1 MNLRLWIPNMIT
13 LANLACGVIATMLAI
28 KGVIHWAAI
37 FIFLAAFF
45 DLMDGLAARAL
56 NAKSALGAQL
66 DSLCDLVSFGVAP
79 AMIMYSILVVLLA
92 PGYDGLERI
101 HEIYYLSDSYFS
113 IGEYITADVRIE
125 PSIEEIN
132 QISPWRKG
140 FIQSS
145 IDIPVLLC
153 VLVYV
158 FAGAIRLA
166 RFNTL
171 PENKSFFGLAIP
183 AAALLLAGSAL
194 AMNREVLVHPER
206 IENLFNPWLFIGIT
220 LFAAIF
226 MLVNVRMFSFK
237 LKSLSWAD
245 SKLQYIFLILCV
257 PLVIVSIFLENF
269 WLSIPLIVLL
279 YIIVSLIDNILNKD
293 EI

>member
-1 MNLRLWIPNMIT
+1 MIT

-56 NAKSALGAQL
+56 NAKSAMGAQL

-79 AMIMYSILVVLLA
+79 GLIMYTVMTGLA
-92 PGYDGLERI
+92 GTGTDWLSQI
-101 HEIYYLSDSYFS
+101 HELGTWPENYWSFS
-113 IGEYITADVRIE
+113 EFITME
-125 PSIEEIN
+125 MSNTPSMEN
-132 QISPWRKG
+132 VVYMSPWRAIFFQAAINIPCLISVLI
-140 FIQSS
+140 FI
-145 IDIPVLLC
+145 C
-153 VLVYV
+153 
-158 FAGAIRLA
+158 AGAIRLA
-166 RFNTL
+166 KFNTL
-171 PENKSFFGLAIP
+171 PESKSFKGLAIP
-183 AAALLLAGSAL
+183 GAAILLASFAL
-194 AMNREVLVHPER
+194 IIDTEIYAHQGR
-206 IENLFNPWLFIGIT
+206 IKDLFSPWLYMSLIY
-220 LFAAIF
+220 FAAIF

-245 SKLQYIFLILCV
+245 SKLQYIFLILCI

>member
-45 DLMDGLAARAL
+45 DLMDGLVARAL

-79 AMIMYSILVVLLA
+79 AMIMVTMINSMSLIDHRFLMELQSITHGKPDSFWDIKNVFSLGLPDINDNGGIRPNLWAYGAYYPETSINTLVC
-92 PGYDGLERI
+92 G
-101 HEIYYLSDSYFS
+101 
-113 IGEYITADVRIE
+113 
-125 PSIEEIN
+125 
-132 QISPWRKG
+132 
-140 FIQSS
+140 
-145 IDIPVLLC
+145 
-153 VLVYV
+153 LVYV

-183 AAALLLAGSAL
+183 AAALLIAGSAL

-245 SKLQYIFLILCV
+245 SKLQYIFLILCI

>member
-1 MNLRLWIPNMIT
+1 MIT
-13 LANLACGVIATMLAI
+13 LANLACGVISTMLAI

-79 AMIMYSILVVLLA
+79 AMIMYSIICGVSLFGESSAMDWINQFHELPENYWNLSYVFSLNMTDDLLVGPSLR
-92 PGYDGLERI
+92 PSI
-101 HEIYYLSDSYFS
+101 WS
-113 IGEYITADVRIE
+113 IGMHLG
-125 PSIEEIN
+125 EI
-132 QISPWRKG
+132 K
-140 FIQSS
+140 
-145 IDIPVLLC
+145 IPVLVS
-153 VLVYV
+153 VLIYV

-166 RFNTL
+166 KFNTL
-171 PENKSFFGLAIP
+171 PESKSFRGLAIP
-183 AAALLLAGSAL
+183 GAAILLASFAL
-194 AMNREVLVHPER
+194 IIDTEIYLHQAR
-206 IENLFNPWLFIGIT
+206 IEDVFNPWLYMSLIY
-220 LFAAIF
+220 FAAIF
-226 MLVNVRMFSFK
+226 MLVNARMFSFK

-245 SKLQYIFLILCV
+245 SKLQYIFLILCI